1 MAITIQRKRSVTGQR
16 GMSLV
21 ELMIALTVLAVG
33 MVGILAIILS
43 SMVSNNRNKLDTAGT
58 FIAQGVMEQ
67 ILVQPP
73 SASPS
78 LSLTDCAG
86 NTFTVNTAGSA
97 SPGTGATLYTSTT
110 APAASLVD
118 SINFTQNRSGSGGVP
133 AGYQMSFATCNAN
146 GVEAT
151 YDVRWNIINLTSTP
165 TITKLVTVSAR
176 QLGSTGNI
184 KIFAPPVTLRSIA
197 GQP

>member
-1 MAITIQRKRSVTGQR
+1 MAITILRKRPANRQR
-16 GMSLV
+16 GMTLI
-21 ELMIALTVLAVG
+21 ELMIAMTVLAVG

-73 SASPS
+73 NQNPT

-86 NTFTVNTAGSA
+86 TTSSVNTTGAA
-97 SPGTGATLYTSTT
+97 SPGAGATLYTSST
-110 APAASLVD
+110 APTASLVD
-118 SINFTQNRSGSGGVP
+118 SINFTQNAGSVT
-133 AGYQMSFATCNAN
+133 AGYQMFFATCNAN

-151 YDVRWNIINLTSTP
+151 YDVRWNIINLTSSP
-165 TITKLVTVSAR
+165 TISKLVTVSAR
-176 QLGSTGNI
+176 QKGSTGNI
-184 KIFAPPVTLRSIA
+184 RMFAPPVTLRSIA